1 MSGPSSP
8 APTSYQPSN
17 QAGADQGY
25 QQGANTLATNAAAL
39 QGQVNPAYANVT
51 SNVTNNPYYQTSQ
64 NYAGLTS
71 GIAGNMV
78 APSQFG
84 AAQNSNQYGG
94 LASAI
99 GGQIAGQNAAGIA
112 PGVYNQGMGQA
123 GQVAGSGYIGT
134 AGGILNNGLQ
144 QAGQIQNNGTTNASL
159 YNLLSNLG
167 QSGAIGN
174 SGYQQ
179 VAQGLL
185 GSEFAAGN
193 QLLQTAYDPQQTLYN
208 QQYQQMLDQQNAINS
223 MNGVATSPYGAGV
236 AGQAAQN
243 FNTSWENQQL
253 ARQAQGLQGFTNALQ
268 GGVSDYSGI
277 MGAATGAQT
286 NLQNAG
292 FGNYASTM
300 GANTNAANQDI
311 STGTAGYGNV
321 LGSGSNAYNALASGA
336 VNNYAGLTGAE
347 ANALAS
353 LGQTANS
360 AYNTGSG
367 LNKEGLQTLSTAGQ
381 VQNAAY
387 MQQQQAVLAALA
399 AQIQGSNAAN
409 QGTQQATDAYGNY
422 LNIGQTATQ
431 VAQNAW
437 QQNTDQNNS
446 QMAAIGEAAGTAL
459 QVAMMI
465 PW

>member
-8 APTSYQPSN
+8 APTPYQPSN
-17 QAGADQGY
+17 QAGADQGF
-25 QQGANTLATNAAAL
+25 QQSANTLATNAAAL

-51 SNVTNNPYYQTSQ
+51 NAVTNNPYYQTTQ

-71 GIAGNMV
+71 GIAGNAV

-84 AAQNSNQYGG
+84 AAQSANQYGG
-94 LASAI
+94 LASSI
-99 GGQIAGQNAAGIA
+99 GGQIAGQNAAGAA

-123 GQVAGSGYIGT
+123 GQVA
-134 AGGILNNGLQ
+134 
-144 QAGQIQNNGTTNASL
+144 
-159 YNLLSNLG
+159 
-167 QSGAIGN
+167 N
-174 SGYQQ
+174 SGYMDI
-179 VAQGLL
+179 ARALL
-185 GSEFAAGN
+185 GSEFTAGN
-193 QLLQTAYDPQQTLYN
+193 KVLQTAFDPQQTLYN

-223 MNGVATSPYGAGV
+223 MNGVATSPYGAGL

-243 FNTSWENQQL
+243 FNTSWQNQQL
-253 ARQAQGLQGFTNALQ
+253 SRQLEGLSGFTNALQ
-268 GGVSDYSGI
+268 GGVSGYGGV
-277 MGAATGAQT
+277 MGA
-286 NLQNAG
+286 
-292 FGNYASTM
+292 
-300 GANTNAANQDI
+300 
-311 STGTAGYGNV
+311 
-321 LGSGSNAYNALASGA
+321 GSNAYNALASGA

-360 AYNTGSG
+360 SYNMGSN

-422 LNIGQTATQ
+422 LNIGQQAT
-431 VAQNAW
+431 VGAQNAW
-437 QQNTDQNNS
+437 QMQNQDS
-446 QMAAIGEAAGTAL
+446 QSAIGGIFGGLGQIAGMGTGGGNTIGGDLFAAI
-459 QVAMMI
+459 